1 MCCRVV
7 VRSLWERELGATD
20 VINGATVEDARQE
33 FCRVTGGYPDVVV
46 EAVGRP
52 GLLNEAVRLVRDQG
66 RVVTGGVCM
75 EPDTFD
81 HLAAYEREPSIRTAR
96 IYTRSEH
103 EFIIEMMAAGRI
115 DPRPMITH
123 RIGLAELPDSFEA
136 LRRPTDQCKVLL
148 VPAFDQPRD

>member
-1 MCCRVV
+1 
-7 VRSLWERELGATD
+7 
-20 VINGATVEDARQE
+20 VINGATVDDVREE
-33 FCRVTGGYPDVVV
+33 FHRLAGGHPDVVI

-52 GLLNEAVRLVRDQG
+52 GLLNEAVRLVRDRG

-96 IYTRSEH
+96 IYTRAEH

-115 DPRPMITH
+115 DPTPMISH
-123 RIGLAELPDSFEA
+123 RIGLSDLPETFEA

-148 VPAFDQPRD
+148 KPDAGPANV